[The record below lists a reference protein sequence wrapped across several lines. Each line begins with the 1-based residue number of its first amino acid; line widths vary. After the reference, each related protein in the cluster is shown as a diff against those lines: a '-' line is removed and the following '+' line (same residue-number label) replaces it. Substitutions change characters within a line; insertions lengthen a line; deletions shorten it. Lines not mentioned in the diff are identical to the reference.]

1 MLYPAFRM
9 QTEMMNAV
17 GGQAWWNSKKGKLA
31 NEKEEAKQKEYAERV
46 AQARMLEKARQ
57 KQIKKHMG
65 AIKYY
70 LMPPRA
76 NTTSCPP
83 PRQRPVRRPVVT
95 AELHG
100 KSMACAPPAIP
111 HPRVACVTRD
121 SPMKRHLVVL
131 AEPVEPWRI

>member
-70 LMPPRA
+70 LMPHKRA
-76 NTTSCPP
+76 KYDELYPP
-83 PRQRPVRRPVVT
+83 PRQRPVRRP
-95 AELHG
+95 
-100 KSMACAPPAIP
+100 
-111 HPRVACVTRD
+111 
-121 SPMKRHLVVL
+121 
-131 AEPVEPWRI
+131 

>member
-17 GGQAWWNSKKGKLA
+17 GGQAWWNAKKGVLA
-31 NEKEEAKQKEYAERV
+31 NAKEAAKEKEYAERV

-70 LMPPRA
+70 LMPHKRA
-76 NTTSCPP
+76 KYDELYPP
-83 PRQRPVRRPVVT
+83 PRQRPVRRP
-95 AELHG
+95 
-100 KSMACAPPAIP
+100 
-111 HPRVACVTRD
+111 
-121 SPMKRHLVVL
+121 
-131 AEPVEPWRI
+131 